1 MLEVQICVG
10 SSCHM
15 KGSYPIIRM
24 FEGWIRQYGL
34 EDRVLLKAAFC
45 LGECTRGVA
54 IRVAGEPVNGLSIGN
69 AEDVFRREVLGRLG
83 IEGEGG
89 ASA

>member
-24 FEGWIRQYGL
+24 FEGWISQYGL
-34 EDRVLLKAAFC
+34 GDRVLLKAAFC

-54 IRVAGEPVNGLSIGN
+54 IRVAGEPVNGLSIDN
-69 AEDVFRREVLGRLG
+69 AEEVFRSQVLCRLG
-83 IEGEGG
+83 IEAGGG
-89 ASA
+89 AQP